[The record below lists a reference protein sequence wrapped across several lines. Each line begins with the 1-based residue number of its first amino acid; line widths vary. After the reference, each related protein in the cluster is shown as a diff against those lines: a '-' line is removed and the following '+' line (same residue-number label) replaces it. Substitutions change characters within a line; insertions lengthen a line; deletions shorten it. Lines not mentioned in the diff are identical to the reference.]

1 MVEDKK
7 LTVVMKEENYYHALE
22 FLDKAVKNKEIDN
35 EVVLD
40 FKTMIRDN
48 KYVSTY
54 IRSLKLKMEGFS
66 STNDFVKAMDKMETN
81 KKTFDDVVEYE
92 VRQLMDSIWDYK
104 AGVDPIKV
112 INDIVFNA
120 LEREG
125 KICDFRDSVNPDKIF
140 GRCQSD
146 EHQEVIDDIP
156 VIPFTEK
163 EQKEYD
169 RICEDE
175 DGNEA
180 YDKFIDNFNPEQEL
194 ELTLGQD
201 IDIHKFD
208 DSDTYYIC
216 GKCMD
221 YIRENGECEVS
232 CDME

>member
-1 MVEDKK
+1 ME
-7 LTVVMKEENYYHALE
+7 EENYYHALD
-22 FLDKAVKNKEIDN
+22 FLDKAVENKEIDSK
-35 EVVLD
+35 VVLD

-54 IRSLKLKMEGFS
+54 IRSLRLKMDGFK
-66 STNDFVKAMDKMETN
+66 STDDFIKAMDKHTMTKGIE
-81 KKTFDDVVEYE
+81 DVVEYE

-104 AGVDPIKV
+104 AGVDPIQV
-112 INDIVFNA
+112 INDIIYNA

-140 GRCQSD
+140 GRCQND
-146 EHQEVIDDIP
+146 QHQEVIDDIP
-156 VIPFTEK
+156 VIPFTEE

-169 RICEDE
+169 RMCEDE

-180 YDKFIDNFNPEQEL
+180 YHKFIDNFNPETEL

-201 IDIHKFD
+201 MDINKFD

-216 GKCMD
+216 GKCMED
-221 YIRENGECEVS
+221 CKENGECEVS
-232 CDME
+232 CDMG